1 MGNTLTDLDLEAI
14 IITKEEFD
22 VEINGVKVYNASQLE
37 LWKKIHSEKI
47 EIAEEIIDDLIYIKF
62 SCGDILFIEIYRILC
77 HN

>member
-37 LWKKIHSEKI
+37 LWEKIHSERI
-47 EIAEEIIDDLIYIKF
+47 EIAEAISDDLVYIKF
-62 SCGDILFIEIYRILC
+62 SCGDILFIEI
-77 HN
+77 

>member
-37 LWKKIHSEKI
+37 LWEKIHSEKI
-47 EIAEEIIDDLIYIKF
+47 EITEEISDDLIYIKF
-62 SCGDILFIEIYRILC
+62 SCGDILFIEI
-77 HN
+77 

>member
-47 EIAEEIIDDLIYIKF
+47 EMAEEIGDDLIYIKF
-62 SCGDILFIEIYRILC
+62 SCGDILFIEI
-77 HN
+77 

>member
-1 MGNTLTDLDLEAI
+1 MGNTLTELDLEAI

-47 EIAEEIIDDLIYIKF
+47 EMVEEISDDLIYIKF
-62 SCGDILFIEIYRILC
+62 SCGDILFIEI
-77 HN
+77 